1 MDKSIDQIMMVGSNL
16 PVSLWVDSLPVSDR
30 QIAIEAVY
38 LCLQRQAPINRME
51 LGSIIRELRR
61 KQNASA

>member
-1 MDKSIDQIMMVGSNL
+1 MDKSIDQIMMAGSNL
-16 PVSLWVDSLPVSDR
+16 PVSLWVASLPVNDR
-30 QIAIEAVY
+30 QIATEAVY

-51 LGSIIRELRR
+51 LWSAIRELRR